1 MSKLSDWFSPSLACL
16 AVLAISALAHGQSA
30 AERSLVLVRDGQ
42 PACTIV
48 LAKEATRAAQF
59 AAYELQWHLKQIT
72 GAEVPI
78 ARDDAT
84 TGGARILVGE
94 SAATAALGL
103 KPGSLG
109 MQEYVIRFLPNALM
123 LVGRDKADRGIVKY
137 DPTPDAETLAT
148 WPSMWDDQGT
158 MYAVYDFLERYC
170 NVRWFNPTETGT
182 VCPKT
187 ATLTVQ
193 GVDVR
198 RAPFLRYRFACYP
211 SSESYDQY
219 TALWPY
225 GSDGL
230 RAWEASAFP
239 RLHQQFP
246 DPNRYLYAKRGWVQL
261 FRFRMREGGE
271 KCTANHSLYG
281 YYRRFWEKDPDNPNV
296 FVGKKP
302 DWFAQGYMGKPPQ
315 MCYTNPELIKQ
326 VAQDARDYFDG
337 KGINPWNGQPIKD
350 RNDVWGEN
358 YFCVEPMDNDQFCRC
373 PRCQALLKQTG
384 DFDPFFSNGRH
395 SDYFFSFVNA
405 VARELA
411 KTHPDKRIVTLAYM
425 THAAPPTHVKFEP
438 NVIVHYCFA
447 CNRLN
452 FDRASYQHEVNLLN
466 QWAALRK
473 GQPLYLWLY
482 DTFPVEIANGGNFHC
497 FPGFFGHT
505 VGEQFK
511 LFQQANVRGI
521 FHCGYG
527 QEVEAYLTYRLMDDP
542 SLNVNVL
549 LDEYFQRLYGSA
561 AVPMKQLY
569 TAIEQTYSTPANYP
583 EAIATGVKEG
593 HHHQTEEVAWGYLGT
608 EKRMAEF
615 ARMLQA
621 AKDAAQTDTEKTRVA
636 LFEQG
641 IWNYM
646 TSGREQYLKRLK
658 DKYSGIGPAVRVP
671 LATGAPLNGDA
682 TKLSRD
688 EAAVLWGWRLRNGEN
703 TRRKIEGRLA
713 QDGKY
718 LYVQFEE
725 QTDPR
730 KLNSSADVVS
740 GDHWRLL
747 LAAGQKLPCREI
759 AVNPQG
765 KTVPPAWASGVVI
778 TSDTSR
784 PDRWT
789 VSLALPLDSLL
800 PGGVKPGATIYAN
813 CARCCPESGD
823 EPVWTPTFGEFNDPT
838 RLREIT
844 LGTADAI
851 PTGLPTAAELKALDP
866 QGLIGRWR
874 LNEGKG
880 NVVEDASGNKLR
892 GKLIGEPAWE
902 KDRAR
907 SVLRLADRR
916 GQCVDLGNDPAVNLT
931 GPFSLEAWVKYE
943 PTDTWYPAILGKG
956 YEQAGAYS
964 LHVRPGLT
972 LWFEIDAEDGTRHFY
987 NPTDLTLVPGTWNH
1001 IAATYDGAVMRV
1013 YINGLESGPG
1023 LETKTSIRKTTEPL
1037 RLGWLGSYGYLNG
1050 CVRDVSLYSRPLSRG
1065 EVYARYMAGRR
1076 G

>member
-1 MSKLSDWFSPSLACL
+1 MSKLPDWYALSLACL
-16 AVLAISALAHGQSA
+16 ALATISALAHGQPA
-30 AERSLVLVRDGQ
+30 AEKSLLLVREGQ

-78 ARDDAT
+78 ARD
-84 TGGARILVGE
+84 GAAVAGTRILVGE

-103 KPGSLG
+103 QAGSLG
-109 MQEYVIRFLPNALM
+109 LQQYVIRFLPNTLM
-123 LVGRDKADRGIVKY
+123 LAGRDKADRGVVKY
-137 DPTPDAETLAT
+137 DPTPDAEALAT
-148 WPSMWDDQGT
+148 WPSIWDDQGT

-170 NVRWFNPTETGT
+170 DVRWFNPTETGMD
-182 VCPKT
+182 CPKM
-187 ATLTVQ
+187 ATLTVK
-193 GVDVR
+193 GTDVR
-198 RAPFLRYRFACYP
+198 RAPFMRYRFACYP
-211 SSESYDQY
+211 SSENYDHY
-219 TALWPY
+219 TGLWQY
-225 GSDGL
+225 GSEG
-230 RAWEASAFP
+230 RRVWEASAFP

-281 YYRRFWEKDPDNPNV
+281 FYRRFWEKDPENPDV

-302 DWFAQGYMGKPPQ
+302 DWFAQGYLGKPPQ

-337 KGINPWNGQPIKD
+337 KGLNPGSGRPVTD
-350 RNDVWGEN
+350 RNEVWGEN
-358 YFCVEPMDNDQFCRC
+358 YFCVEPMDNDSFCRC

-395 SDYFFSFVNA
+395 SDYFFGFVNA
-405 VARELA
+405 VAREVA

-425 THAAPPTHVKFEP
+425 THAAPPTRVKFEP

-452 FDRASYQHEVNLLN
+452 FDRASYQHEVNQLS
-466 QWAALRK
+466 QWAVLRH

-482 DTFPVEIANGGNFHC
+482 YTFPVEIANNGNFNC
-497 FPGFFGHT
+497 FPGFFAHA

-511 LFQQANVRGI
+511 LFQQANVRGV

-542 SLNVNVL
+542 SLNVDAL

-561 AVPMKQLY
+561 ARPMQQLY
-569 TAIEQTYSTPANYP
+569 AAIEKTYSTPANYP
-583 EAIATGVKEG
+583 EAVATGVKEM

-615 ARMLQA
+615 ADLLRQA
-621 AKDAAQTDTEKTRVA
+621 KAAAQTDTEKQRVA

-641 IWNYM
+641 TWNYM
-646 TSGREQYLKRLK
+646 TAGREQYLERLK
-658 DKYSGIGPAVRVP
+658 DQYSGIGPAVRVP
-671 LATGAPLNGDA
+671 LATTGASPNGDA

-703 TRRKIEGRLA
+703 TRRKVEGRLA

-718 LYVQFEE
+718 LYVQLEE
-725 QTDPR
+725 KIDPGR
-730 KLNSSADVVS
+730 LRSTPDVLS
-740 GDHWRLL
+740 GDHWVLCV
-747 LAAGQKLPCREI
+747 AAQRGQPCREI
-759 AVNPQG
+759 AIGPKGQIAPTDW
-765 KTVPPAWASGVVI
+765 KSGATI
-778 TSDTSR
+778 TSDPSR
-784 PDRWT
+784 PDAWT
-789 VSLALPLDSLL
+789 VSLALPLEQLL
-800 PGGVKPGATIYAN
+800 PGGVKPGATIVAN
-813 CARCCPESGD
+813 FARRAPDSGD

-851 PTGLPTAAELKALDP
+851 PTGLPTAAELKALDT
-866 QGLIGRWR
+866 QNLVARWR

-880 NVVEDASGNKLR
+880 SIAEDASGHRLR
-892 GKLIGEPAWE
+892 GKLIGAPAW
-902 KDRAR
+902 DTLR
-907 SVLRLADRR
+907 SRPVLRLADRK
-916 GQCVDLGNDPAVNLT
+916 GQCVDLGNDPAVNLS

-943 PTDTWYPAILGKG
+943 PTDTWYPALLGKG

-964 LHVRPGLT
+964 LHVRPGFT
-972 LWFEIDAEDGTRHFY
+972 LWFEIDAEDGTRHHY
-987 NPTDLTLVPGTWNH
+987 NPTDVTLVPGTWNH
-1001 IAATYDGAVMRV
+1001 VVATYDGAVMRA
-1013 YINGLESGPG
+1013 YINGLETGPG
-1023 LETKTSIRKTTEPL
+1023 LEAKTTIRKTTEPL
-1037 RLGWLGSYGYLNG
+1037 RIGWLGSYGYLNG
-1050 CVRDVSLYSRPLSRG
+1050 CVRDVSLYGRALSRG
-1065 EVYARYMAGRR
+1065 EVYARYLAGR
-1076 G
+1076 